1 MPMEMPNVAGATPW
15 GAIAGAAAQAISAPP
30 AGPSEAKSSGSIGTN
45 FDSSGWNVTFGAN
58 SGIDAMRSQTTPTVS
73 TTGGSMSEG
82 GAMAGLGLGGINQQT
97 VLLLVAAVVAVK
109 MLKKKAA

>member
-45 FDSSGWNVTFGAN
+45 FDSSGWNVTFGD
-58 SGIDAMRSQTTPTVS
+58 SSSIDSMRSQTTPTVS

-82 GAMAGLGLGGINQQT
+82 GALAGLGLGGLDQNTIM
-97 VLLLVAAVVAVK
+97 LIVAALVVVK
-109 MLKKKAA
+109 MMKKKAA